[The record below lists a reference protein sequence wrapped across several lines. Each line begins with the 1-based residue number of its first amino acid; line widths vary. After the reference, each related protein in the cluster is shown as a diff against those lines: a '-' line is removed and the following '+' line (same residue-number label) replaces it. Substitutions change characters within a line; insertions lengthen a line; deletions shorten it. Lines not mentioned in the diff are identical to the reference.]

1 MSLLLSIRFLLLVFT
16 LHTLVVAR
24 SGKPPASFAVV
35 KNNLLLT
42 EYAWNL
48 NALQYSSIA
57 HIYTIKLC
65 VIHGLNLFQVC
76 DFRLM
81 CVTVFK
87 LTDWINGNVKLTCMS
102 AYLCWQ
108 LASCLWRYFGSP
120 VREIRLVG
128 IAWWRDLVGVL
139 WRADGADAVPRPAW
153 NAHVLF
159 VPLEPVLAYIK
170 NKTSTKTYKKELL
183 DNISI

>member
-1 MSLLLSIRFLLLVFT
+1 MHEIWMHYNTPLL
-16 LHTLVVAR
+16 
-24 SGKPPASFAVV
+24 P
-35 KNNLLLT
+35 
-42 EYAWNL
+42 
-48 NALQYSSIA
+48 

-120 VREIRLVG
+120 VREIDWLGLPDEEIWLVSFG
-128 IAWWRDLVGVL
+128 GPMA
-139 WRADGADAVPRPAW
+139 PT
-153 NAHVLF
+153 LF
-159 VPLEPVLAYIK
+159 RGLLGMPTFSLSRLEPVLAYIK